1 VHVLHGHERGV
12 NFLAFRD
19 DDQHLVSA
27 SWDETVV
34 MWDWRER
41 ERLLLRPIPN
51 LSATLV
57 TGNKLAVGI
66 GLVGTGLGELFTLS
80 FQNIPDKRAH
90 KA

>member
-1 VHVLHGHERGV
+1 
-12 NFLAFRD
+12 
-19 DDQHLVSA
+19 
-27 SWDETVV
+27 

-51 LSATLV
+51 LSVTLV

-80 FQNIPDKRAH
+80 FQNIPVKRVSEA
-90 KA
+90 